1 MDFAIIT
8 FIYLSEKLHH
18 CYNIPFLWCLRPHL
32 VFEGIEAIKSW
43 QIFYVA
49 IFVNLE
55 IHVFQILEFG
65 KLLKEQ
71 NVKGI
76 FQTCLEKAD
85 VKIQIASYSLKI

>member
-8 FIYLSEKLHH
+8 FIYLSKKLHH
-18 CYNIPFLWCLRPHL
+18 CYNIPSLCCLRPHL

-43 QIFYVA
+43 QIFNA

-65 KLLKEQ
+65 KLLKGQ